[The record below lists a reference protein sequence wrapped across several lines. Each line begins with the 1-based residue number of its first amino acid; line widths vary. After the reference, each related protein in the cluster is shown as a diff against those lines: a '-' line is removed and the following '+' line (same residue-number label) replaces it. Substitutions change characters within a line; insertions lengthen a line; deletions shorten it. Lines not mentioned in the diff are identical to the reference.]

1 MSAEKLRELK
11 TLASVC
17 PELNMANYGEDDVR
31 HLNDWAIEMSL
42 LVEQYALSQQPAQA
56 TQAEVTMTD
65 ADTVQVY
72 GVKDGVQT
80 LIGSAP
86 MPPRMKAR
94 ELAREQFG
102 HFEDGDGSD
111 AELCFGAL
119 EQLIDHMERSAHRAI
134 LAQRPERVPMTE
146 DQVWNNDAL
155 MSANG
160 IAGFKMDALMRIV
173 RAAEAHHDI
182 TAQPKGE
189 Q

>member
-1 MSAEKLRELK
+1 MNVGRYLR
-11 TLASVC
+11 
-17 PELNMANYGEDDVR
+17 GEDR
-31 HLNDWAIEMSL
+31 HVGTSRVDKSNQPAFSARQMREAMKH
-42 LVEQYALSQQPAQA
+42 ALQPAQA

-65 ADTVQVY
+65 ADAVQVY

-86 MPPRMKAR
+86 MPPHMKAR

-134 LAQRPERVPMTE
+134 LAQRPERVPMTDE
-146 DQVWNNDAL
+146 QINEMAL
-155 MSANG
+155 QEEFLLVCDG
-160 IAGFKMDALMRIV
+160 VEELTEIV
-173 RAAEAHHDI
+173 RAAEAHHGI
-182 TAQPKGE
+182 TAQPKKEGA
-189 Q
+189 